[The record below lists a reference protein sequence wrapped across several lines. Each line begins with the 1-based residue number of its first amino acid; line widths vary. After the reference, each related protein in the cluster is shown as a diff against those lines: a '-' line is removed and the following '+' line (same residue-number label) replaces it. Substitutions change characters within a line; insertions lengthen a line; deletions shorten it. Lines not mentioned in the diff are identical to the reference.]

1 MGFTRGMRRRRG
13 FRRRASYYRPF
24 TMWPYAG
31 FPGAYAPPAPMSD
44 ADKTEALKAEEN
56 WLQQRLE
63 AIHEQ
68 LKNAEEK
75 E

>member
-1 MGFTRGMRRRRG
+1 
-13 FRRRASYYRPF
+13 
-24 TMWPYAG
+24 
-31 FPGAYAPPAPMSD
+31 MSD